1 MAHLQSERPKSVG
14 SPSFATVRFGARR
27 FLTQIAVEIRGNRR
41 LLLLDI
47 IALSISAAIAVLL
60 IVADGSRTSS
70 LSELGFLPLLAL
82 VCGALM
88 FPLSGIY
95 RRDARSFSL
104 RDVLAVVRGTAAA
117 ILLTALASAM
127 PGGDPVPSVPVF
139 VVQFLI
145 AVPVLCSLRIVARR
159 DELVRRGPA
168 VDHDT
173 RLPVLVVGTGATC
186 DLFLRSLRQPGARYR
201 AIGIV
206 DDARGKEHLYF
217 HDVRILG
224 SVRDPGRVIAA
235 IQAAEQPRRIFL
247 TAPVTN
253 FDSDG
258 IEKLLG
264 WAARQGIS
272 VLRLPELGDPEAG
285 ASDGRAPALRTV
297 DPDDIL
303 HRPQKVVQRSL
314 LRGMIEGRRVLV
326 TGAGGSIGSELAR
339 QIASFGPE
347 RLVLID
353 SCEYNAYA
361 IEMDLAREFPDVD
374 AQVCVASIRDVV
386 RMGDIFRAH
395 MPELVFNAAALK
407 HVPMVERD
415 PCEGVLTNVVG
426 ARNVA
431 DAARAVGAIAMV
443 QISTDKAV
451 NSTNVMGATKRV
463 AEFYC
468 QAQDRI
474 TLQTEE
480 RTRFF
485 VVRFG
490 NVLGSSGS
498 LIPLF
503 QRQIAAGGPLT
514 VTDPRMERYF
524 MTIRE
529 AVELT
534 LLAAAEGLKR
544 RSALGEILVLDMGRP
559 VKIMDL
565 ARRMI
570 RLAGLRPDED
580 IRIEIIGR
588 RPGEKLF
595 EELFD
600 AEEEVREG
608 LVPGLRAAVPRGVPI
623 ARLRAAI
630 LRLERHAQAGD
641 EDAVRRGLAELVP
654 GYAAGDAED
663 DPRPPRG
670 QTLPF
675 AAAVPTATRAAGARA

>member
-1 MAHLQSERPKSVG
+1 MAHLHSERTKPVDAPVITTLRSALGRLV
-14 SPSFATVRFGARR
+14 
-27 FLTQIAVEIRGNRR
+27 QIAVEVKGNRR

-47 IALSISAAIAVLL
+47 FALAVSAVLAFLL
-60 IVADGSRTSS
+60 IVADGSRTSA
-70 LSELGFLPLLAL
+70 LSDLAYFPLLAL
-82 VCGALM
+82 VCGVIL
-88 FPLSGIY
+88 FPVSGIY

-104 RDVLAVVRGTAAA
+104 RDVLAVVRGTAAVTLVTA
-117 ILLTALASAM
+117 VALAA
-127 PGGDPVPSVPVF
+127 PGGYPSPSISVF

-145 AVPVLCSLRIVARR
+145 TVPVLCSIRVAARR
-159 DELVRRGPA
+159 EELIRRGPLE
-168 VDHDT
+168 DHDA

-224 SVRDPGRVIAA
+224 SVRDPGRIIAA
-235 IQAAEQPRRIFL
+235 IQAGEQPRRIFL
-247 TAPVTN
+247 TAPITN

-258 IEKLLG
+258 IEKLLA
-264 WAARQGIS
+264 WAGRQGIAVS
-272 VLRLPELGDPEAG
+272 RLPELGDAEAG
-285 ASDGRAPALRTV
+285 TGDGRSPALRTI

-353 SCEYNAYA
+353 SCEYNAYS
-361 IEMDLAREFPDVD
+361 IEMDLVRDFPDV
-374 AQVCVASIRDVV
+374 AAHVCVASIRDVA
-386 RMGDIFRAH
+386 RMDDIFRAH

-431 DAARAVGAIAMV
+431 DAARAVGAVAMV

-559 VKIMDL
+559 VKIVDL

-580 IRIEIIGR
+580 IRIEIIGC

-630 LRLERHAQAGD
+630 LRLERHALAGD
-641 EDAVRRGLAELVP
+641 EDAVRRGLAGLVP
-654 GYAAGDAED
+654 GYAAVSGEAED
-663 DPRPPRG
+663 APRPSGDGTP
-670 QTLPF
+670 P
-675 AAAVPTATRAAGARA
+675 AAASPGPHTAEARA